1 VTDKPTLSH
10 LTALGSMLG
19 IKTAPVVGRL
29 MPLVGAWQG
38 PLIATIP
45 HTFKALSVTAN
56 VARATAQD
64 HCPWLAELAGDRIGL
79 ELGATTTIAHSEE
92 AALPA
97 TTPEL
102 VDVLGDDLASV
113 SYDGDAFT
121 YLLAQA
127 NPDDAAVAATVAR
140 IDEVASKL
148 GVTTPQR
155 KTGGG
160 LHRSLSRGMTSWVWL
175 RARNGALDPVVALR
189 WERVEWLPIQ
199 HMMNGFYPEIDAPTK
214 ISRLAKHANI
224 EHCTVELLLGP
235 VDPPGM
241 RMLVELP

>member
-1 VTDKPTLSH
+1 MTDKPTLSH

-29 MPLVGAWQG
+29 MPLVGSWEG
-38 PLIATIP
+38 PLVATIP

-56 VARATAQD
+56 VARATAQA

-79 ELGATTTIAHSEE
+79 ELGATTTIAHSED

-97 TTPEL
+97 TAPAL
-102 VDVLGDDLASV
+102 VDVLGDELASV
-113 SYDGDAFT
+113 SGDGEAVT
-121 YLLAQA
+121 YALAQ
-127 NPDDAAVAATVAR
+127 PTRDDAAVAATVAR
-140 IDEVASKL
+140 IDEVAGKL
-148 GVTTPQR
+148 GVTAAQR
-155 KTGGG
+155 KTGAG
-160 LHRSLSRGMTSWVWL
+160 LHRSLSRGMTSWIWL
-175 RARNGALDPVVALR
+175 RARDGVLDPVVALR

-199 HMMNGFYPEIDAPTK
+199 HMMNGFYPEIDAATK
-214 ISRLAKHANI
+214 INRLAKHANI